1 MGYGIALLQMSK
13 SKFKTMRKVFLLGL
27 LLPLLIAC
35 NQEIE
40 EENQRL
46 NTENEEL
53 MLENQE
59 KDSLINDFVT
69 SFTRIQENLAT
80 IREKEE
86 RIQAAKDGNLE
97 TSLDQREEII
107 MDIEAINELLS
118 ENRQSI
124 AALEDKLKRYNYENA
139 KFKRMVSDLSKQ
151 VEVKDSQVV
160 VLKEN
165 LATMNFEM
173 EALNNKYVMSEEQ
186 RMMQQEML
194 KAKEDQLN
202 SAYYAVGTSQ
212 ELNENNVVDKKGG
225 FIGIGKTKALAEDF
239 NRDYFTKINISKT
252 TSIPMNLENDD
263 AKIVSNHP
271 TESWKWVI
279 EDKKIKSLEISDPEK
294 FWSGTKYLVVLV
306 D

>member
-1 MGYGIALLQMSK
+1 
-13 SKFKTMRKVFLLGL
+13 MRKVFLFGL
-27 LLPLLIAC
+27 MLPLLIAC
-35 NQEIE
+35 NQDIK
-40 EENQRL
+40 EENLRL

-53 MLENQE
+53 MKENQE

-86 RIQAAKDGNLE
+86 RIQAAKEGDLE

-107 MDIEAINELLS
+107 RDIEAINELLS

-124 AALEDKLKRYNYENA
+124 ASLQDKLKRYQYENS
-139 KFKRMVSDLSKQ
+139 KFKKMVSDLSKQ

-160 VLKEN
+160 ALKEN

-186 RMMQQEML
+186 RMLQQQML
-194 KAKEDQLN
+194 KAQEEELN
-202 SAYYAVGTSQ
+202 TAYYAVGTSK
-212 ELNENNVVDKKGG
+212 ELKDNNVVDKKGG
-225 FIGIGKTKALAEDF
+225 FIGIGKTKSVAEDF
-239 NRDYFTKINISKT
+239 NRDYFTKIDISKT
-252 TSIPMNLENDD
+252 TSIPMNLENDK
-263 AKIVSNHP
+263 AKVVSNHA
-271 TESWKWVI
+271 TDSWEWVI
-279 EDKKIKSLEISDPEK
+279 EDKKIKSLEIKDPAK
-294 FWSGTKYLVVLV
+294 FWSSTKYLVVLV

>member
-1 MGYGIALLQMSK
+1 
-13 SKFKTMRKVFLLGL
+13 MRKVFLIGL
-27 LLPLLIAC
+27 LIPLLIAC
-35 NQEIE
+35 NQEIK

-53 MLENQE
+53 MRENQE

-86 RIQAAKDGNLE
+86 RIQAAKEGNLE

-107 MDIEAINELLS
+107 RDVEAINELLS

-124 AALEDKLKRYNYENA
+124 AGLQDKLKRYKYENS

-160 VLKEN
+160 FLKEN

-173 EALNNKYVMSEEQ
+173 EDLNNKYVMSEEQ
-186 RMMQQEML
+186 RMQQEQML
-194 KAKEDQLN
+194 KAQEEALN
-202 SAYYAVGTSQ
+202 TAYYAVGTSK

-225 FIGIGKTKALAEDF
+225 FIGIGKTKSVAEDF
-239 NRDYFTKINISKT
+239 NRDYFTKIDISKT
-252 TSIPMNLENDD
+252 TLIPMNLEDD
-263 AKIVSNHP
+263 DVKIISNHP
-271 TESWKWVI
+271 TESWKWVM
-279 EDKKIKSLEISDPEK
+279 EENKVKSLEIVDAEK
-294 FWSGTKYLVVLV
+294 FWSATKYLVVLV

>member
-1 MGYGIALLQMSK
+1 
-13 SKFKTMRKVFLLGL
+13 MRKVLLFGL

-35 NQEIE
+35 NQEVK

-46 NTENEEL
+46 ATENEEL
-53 MLENQE
+53 MRENQE

-69 SFTRIQENLAT
+69 SFTRIQENLTT

-86 RIQAAKDGNLE
+86 RIQAAKEGDLE

-107 MDIEAINELLS
+107 RDIEVINELLS

-124 AALEDKLKRYNYENA
+124 ADLQDKLKRYQYENA
-139 KFKRMVSDLSKQ
+139 KFKRMVSDLSRQ

-160 VLKEN
+160 ALKEN

-186 RMMQQEML
+186 RMKQQEML
-194 KAKEDQLN
+194 KAQEDELN
-202 SAYYAVGTSQ
+202 SAYYAVGDKN
-212 ELNENNVVDKKGG
+212 ELAENNVMDKKGG
-225 FIGIGKTKALAEDF
+225 FIGIGKTKTVADDF
-239 NRDYFTKINISKT
+239 NRDYFTKIDITKT
-252 TSIPMNLENDD
+252 TNIPMNLENEK
-263 AKIVSNHP
+263 AKLISNHP
-271 TESWKWVI
+271 SDSWKWII
-279 EDKKIKSLEISDPEK
+279 EENKIKSLEISDPEK
-294 FWSGTKYLVVLV
+294 FWSSTRYLVVLV

>member
-1 MGYGIALLQMSK
+1 
-13 SKFKTMRKVFLLGL
+13 MRKMLLIGM

-35 NQEIE
+35 NEE
-40 EENQRL
+40 VKEENQRL
-46 NTENEEL
+46 NTENDEL
-53 MLENQE
+53 MRENQE

-86 RIQAAKDGNLE
+86 RIQAAKEGDLE

-107 MDIEAINELLS
+107 RNIEAINELLS
-118 ENRQSI
+118 ENRQNI
-124 AALEDKLKRYNYENA
+124 AGLQEKLKRYQYENA

-160 VLKEN
+160 ALKEN

-173 EALNNKYVMSEEQ
+173 EALNNKYVMTEEQ
-186 RMMQQEML
+186 LRLQQEML
-194 KAKEDQLN
+194 EAQQDELN
-202 SAYYAVGTSQ
+202 SAYYAVGGAK
-212 ELNENNVVDKKGG
+212 ELKENNVMDQKGG
-225 FIGIGKTKALAEDF
+225 FIGIGKTKAVAENF
-239 NRDYFTKINISKT
+239 NRDYFTKVDITKT

-263 AKIVSNHP
+263 AKVISNHP
-271 TESWKWVI
+271 TDSWKWII
-279 EDKKIKSLEISDPEK
+279 EDKKIKSLEITDPVK
-294 FWSGTKYLVVLV
+294 FWSATKYLVVLV